1 MTRDE
6 LEHAIRAACDVA
18 DDTEI
23 YVFGSQAVL
32 GQHPDPPEALCQ
44 SAEVDVMPKNRPDR
58 VDRIDGA
65 LGELSQFHQAF
76 GFYVH
81 GVSLETAVLPEGW
94 KDRLIVV
101 RNENTRQCTG
111 WCVEGHDLAASKLVA
126 FRDKDRN
133 FVRVQLAE
141 GLIDA
146 DTLAS
151 RIRALAVSPDDRER
165 LATWVAATC
174 QELD

>member
-23 YVFGSQAVL
+23 YVFGSQAIL
-32 GQHPDPPEALCQ
+32 GQHPDPPEALRQ
-44 SAEVDVMPKNRPDR
+44 SAEVDVMPKNKPDA

-65 LGELSQFHQAF
+65 LGELSQFHQTF

-81 GVSLETAVLPEGW
+81 SVSLETAVC
-94 KDRLIVV
+94 
-101 RNENTRQCTG
+101 NENTRQRTG

-133 FVRVQLAE
+133 FARVLLAE
-141 GLIDA
+141 GLIEA
-146 DTLAS
+146 PTLAA
-151 RIRALAVSPDDRER
+151 RIRALAVSPEVRER
-165 LATWVAATC
+165 LTTWVAATC

>member
-32 GQHPDPPEALCQ
+32 GQYPDPPEALCQ

-101 RNENTRQCTG
+101 RNENTGQCTG

-151 RIRALAVSPDDRER
+151 RIRALAVSPDDQER